1 MSPALFR
8 FGAAVFVFF
17 MTLVGVFS
25 VYWIWEHVL
34 PLYGRIYRSA
44 PVVETPYL
52 AFCLLMVPPAVL

>member
-25 VYWIWEHVL
+25 
-34 PLYGRIYRSA
+34 S
-44 PVVETPYL
+44 
-52 AFCLLMVPPAVL
+52 LLDVGICTSSVWAYIEMHLS